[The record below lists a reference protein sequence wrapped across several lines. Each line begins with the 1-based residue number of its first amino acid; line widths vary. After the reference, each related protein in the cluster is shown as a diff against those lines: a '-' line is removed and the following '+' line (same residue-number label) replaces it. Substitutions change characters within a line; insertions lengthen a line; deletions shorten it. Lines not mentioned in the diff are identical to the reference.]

1 MSRRKVT
8 ISWSGGKDSAFAL
21 HKILRDGGYEVVNLH
36 TVIDEETRRV
46 GLHGVREELIEE
58 QADNIGLPLTKIYLS
73 KTEDHKAY
81 ETLMTSYYRQCA
93 RQGIEGVVFGD
104 IFLED
109 LKKYREELLKP
120 SGLIPL
126 FPLWKS
132 NSVELFSEFIR
143 TGFKT
148 VICSAN
154 AALFNKF
161 QLGSTMELKTPE
173 SFKHGVDV
181 CGENGEYH
189 TLVFDGPIFKKPL
202 ALELGEIVEKKYSYQ
217 TKGDGEKI
225 ETVETSFLF
234 QDLSLRITS

>member
-1 MSRRKVT
+1 MSKMKVT

-21 HKILRDGGYEVVNLH
+21 YKVLNDGGYEVVNLH
-36 TVIDEETRRV
+36 TVIDEETKRV

-58 QADNIGLPLTKIYLS
+58 QAENIGLSLTKVYLS
-73 KTEDHKAY
+73 RTEDHEAY
-81 ETLMTSYYRQCA
+81 EALMTSYYRQCA

-109 LKKYREELLKP
+109 LKKYREKLVKP
-120 SGLIPL
+120 SGITPL

-132 NSVELFSEFIR
+132 NTAELFEEFIR

-154 AALFNKF
+154 AALFEES
-161 QLGSTMELKTPE
+161 QLGSTMELTTPE
-173 SFKHGVDV
+173 LFKHGVDV

-189 TLVFDGPIFKKPL
+189 TLVFDGPIFKKPI
-202 ALELGEIVEKKYSYQ
+202 ALELGELVEKNYSYQ
-217 TKGDGEKI
+217 MKGHDEKI
-225 ETVETSFLF
+225 KTIESSFLF
-234 QDLSLRITS
+234 QDLLLRSTS